1 MTILKKHNNVVFIIR
16 YIDEI
21 NNNKYRNDFLDR
33 IMYIY

>member
-1 MTILKKHNNVVFIIR
+1 MSKEYNNIVLVIR
-16 YIDEI
+16 YIDKI